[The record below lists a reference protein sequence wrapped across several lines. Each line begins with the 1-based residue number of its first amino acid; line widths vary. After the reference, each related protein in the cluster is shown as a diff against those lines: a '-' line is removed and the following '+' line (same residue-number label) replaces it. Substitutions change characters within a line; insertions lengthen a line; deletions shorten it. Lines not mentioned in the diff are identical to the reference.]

1 MTVDYFE
8 PVTPRSET
16 DVSTSA
22 DAIASIP
29 AHAIG
34 IALTARKQLRG
45 HFLTLPV
52 PLLLFVAFIAMVLT
66 HTPIQRV
73 YMANHGVA
81 TTLNPKADVVQSKT
95 VVNFMKIRSLD
106 DIPRWVNNSVLPAL
120 FTNTSLNGSV
130 LPRELRGRVSS
141 YHALVGA
148 ATFLTFNTN
157 ATECPSAT
165 DLAANYGPC
174 YDFDVEIDV
183 DTPGPLS
190 WRNMRYIPWNSL
202 YIAAANPDPYGRWQ
216 RWLRESAQKNY
227 GLSITT
233 REFVVKITT
242 YNGQLDLF
250 TYQRF
255 RIEVDEGGACNPSYK
270 VQSIPTNP
278 YTTSHLNL
286 ALDVLVWLL
295 VLYVLFRRVKA
306 LLRQVRGHV
315 PWSCSLG
322 IALVEWCSIATV
334 ALYYVAW
341 FHICTKFFNS
351 GLETQLR
358 TLNSFYDELYLLP
371 LESNQT
377 QQPGQDYQRHR
388 MESNTQPDLTAL
400 LDSFGGAINFVYVVS
415 IVACLQLAIHVLAA
429 FQFHPT
435 MNVLTNTIVTSIKR
449 LGSFLFVF
457 GLVVLSLATS
467 GCLLF
472 GPQLE
477 EFSSLDKSLVTCTN
491 MLYGG
496 LSYELIKD
504 VNDLAIVWFWASQS
518 IVYMVLVNIML
529 AVVITSHQEIVAIN
543 FAKRS
548 FVDEFFLVLRDVLK
562 IYLLRRPDLF
572 QKLTDRM
579 PFEPHRNVWTADD
592 VAATLVISNL
602 RATRLIRKLEH
613 YATSVDVDEPSV
625 VRSTMLDARS
635 APCGHCHEME
645 TKMQAMDAKLAF
657 LIEHLTKKPSYLV

>member
-1 MTVDYFE
+1 MTLDYFE
-8 PVTPRSET
+8 PATPRSE
-16 DVSTSA
+16 STSA
-22 DAIASIP
+22 DASASIRV
-29 AHAIG
+29 HTIG

-52 PLLLFVAFIAMVLT
+52 PLLLFVAFITMVLT

-81 TTLNPKADVVQSKT
+81 MTLNPKVSDVAQSQK

-120 FTNTSLNGSV
+120 FTNTSMNGSP

-157 ATECPSAT
+157 ATDCQSAS
-165 DLAANYGPC
+165 DIAANFGPC
-174 YDFDVEIDV
+174 YDYDVEVAI

-190 WRNMRYIPWNSL
+190 WRNMRFVPWNTL
-202 YIAAANPDPYGRWQ
+202 HIPVAHPDPYGRWQ
-216 RWLRESAQKNY
+216 RWLKESAENNY

-233 REFVVKITT
+233 REFAVTITT

-278 YTTSHLNL
+278 YATSHLHI
-286 ALDVLVWLL
+286 ALDAVVWLL
-295 VLYVLFRRVKA
+295 VLYVLCRRVAA
-306 LLRQVRGHV
+306 LLRQIRGHI

-322 IALVEWCSIATV
+322 IALIEWCSIASV
-334 ALYYVAW
+334 ALYYAAW
-341 FHICTKFFNS
+341 FRICTKFFNS

-358 TLNSFYDELYLLP
+358 TLNSFYDDLYTLP
-371 LESNQT
+371 LNANET
-377 QQPGQDYQRHR
+377 TRLGQDNQRHR
-388 MESNTQPDLTAL
+388 MESNPQPEVSDI
-400 LDSFGGAINFVYVVS
+400 LDSFGGAIDIVYVVS

-472 GPQLE
+472 GPQLD
-477 EFSSLDKSLVTCTN
+477 EFSRLDKAMVTCVN

-529 AVVITSHQEIVAIN
+529 AVVITSHQEIVAVN
-543 FAKRS
+543 FGKRS
-548 FVDEFFLVLRDVLK
+548 FVDEFFLVVRDVIK

-572 QKLTDRM
+572 KRLANRM
-579 PFEPHRNVWTADD
+579 PFEPHRDVWTADD
-592 VAATLVISNL
+592 VAATLGITYL
-602 RATRLIRKLEH
+602 RATRLIRKLQH
-613 YATSVDVDEPSV
+613 YAASVDVDEPV
-625 VRSTMLDARS
+625 VRPMALAARS
-635 APCGHCHEME
+635 APCGHCHDME
-645 TKMQAMDAKLAF
+645 AKMLAMDAKLAF
-657 LIEHLTKKPSYLV
+657 LIEHITTKHLG